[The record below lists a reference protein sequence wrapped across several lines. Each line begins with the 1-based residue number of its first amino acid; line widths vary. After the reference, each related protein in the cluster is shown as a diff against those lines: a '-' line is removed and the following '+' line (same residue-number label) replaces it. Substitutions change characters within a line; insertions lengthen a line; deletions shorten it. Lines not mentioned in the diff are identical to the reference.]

1 VVADASQLAEEEAA
15 QAEDS
20 AIREAIARSLKDLVP
35 ADNALLI
42 DAGLVWSKQTDRG
55 TTERGRA
62 AEAFAG
68 PGGRAGVAR
77 ATLHPPHP
85 PHPCRIQY
93 VLWETG
99 SNPVRQVDPF
109 RVQV

>member
-35 ADNALLI
+35 ADNALSM
-42 DAGLVWSKQTDRG
+42 DAVLADPDRLG
-55 TTERGRA
+55 EGGGRA

-77 ATLHPPHP
+77 ATPSAPVPHP
-85 PHPCRIQY
+85 IRS
-93 VLWETG
+93 LG
-99 SNPVRQVDPF
+99 DR
-109 RVQV
+109 